1 MSVEEGKVIS
11 GLRYKSE
18 TEKEEMPDKMH
29 RRGSYC
35 EQWNFN
41 PTGTAEKCRECI
53 PDKTPPPPRVKAGH
67 LSPPTQRTRP
77 WVVDRPPRIFT
88 PLWPV
93 TLALGLSSLTASQ
106 SMWHLSRWGAVH
118 LNLSLQKTV
127 PCSCG

>member
-29 RRGSYC
+29 CRGSYC

-53 PDKTPPPPRVKAGH
+53 PDKTPHPRGSRRDIYPHPPNGHDHGLWTTPRDIH
-67 LSPPTQRTRP
+67 SPLASHSCSWSEQPHS
-77 WVVDRPPRIFT
+77 FT
-88 PLWPV
+88 EHV
-93 TLALGLSSLTASQ
+93 AL
-106 SMWHLSRWGAVH
+106 V
-118 LNLSLQKTV
+118 
-127 PCSCG
+127 